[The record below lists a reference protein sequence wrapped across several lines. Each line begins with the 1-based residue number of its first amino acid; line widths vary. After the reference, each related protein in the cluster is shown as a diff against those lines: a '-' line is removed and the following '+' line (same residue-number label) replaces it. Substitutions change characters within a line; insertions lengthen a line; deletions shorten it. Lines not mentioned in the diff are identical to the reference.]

1 MSNIEDF
8 FNPKPIEI
16 PCEIPSN
23 IFEVFKDIAATD
35 EIKQKFKDVCVF
47 MAMNKLQMMSL
58 KGENVSFNLEMVVDE
73 SAKEAAD
80 DREED

>member
-1 MSNIEDF
+1 MSNIEDDF
-8 FNPKPIEI
+8 LNPKPIEI
-16 PCEIPSN
+16 SCELSSN

-47 MAMNKLQMMSL
+47 MAINKLKMMSL

-73 SAKEAAD
+73 SAKEETD
-80 DREED
+80 E